1 MCWGKR
7 AAAAAAAG
15 VWAGLIVFSGAAQA
29 GVVVKA
35 TGPSAGQYP
44 VGKKLDDTATV
55 TLRAGDSITVLTAN
69 GTKVIS
75 GPGQFTVG
83 VRGESKR
90 STFAVLTRQA
100 ANTRVRTGA
109 VRSGASTAAPMNPS
123 LWNMDVTKPGKFC
136 LANAGAVTFWRP
148 VTAGERVY
156 VLGSGKSDY
165 LVQVKFADGS
175 AQASVSGE
183 QIPLDAN
190 QSYRLSSEAGGA
202 PRPVEFVLLDRVPDT
217 ADGLAE
223 VLAEKGCDTQL
234 TMLSER
240 LMTSGE

>member
-7 AAAAAAAG
+7 AAVAAFGALAMVA
-15 VWAGLIVFSGAAQA
+15 GAAQA

-35 TGPSAGQYP
+35 SGPSAGQFP
-44 VGKKLDDTATV
+44 VGKKLEDTASV
-55 TLRAGDSITVLTAN
+55 TLKAGDSITVLTAN
-69 GTKVIS
+69 GTKVIT

-100 ANTRVRTGA
+100 SGARVRTGA
-109 VRSGASTAAPMNPS
+109 VRSGASASAPLNPS

-136 LANAGAVTFWRP
+136 LASATQVTFWRP
-148 VTAGERVY
+148 MTTGERVY

-165 LVQVKFADGS
+165 LVQVKFADGA
-175 AQASVSGE
+175 AQASVPGE
-183 QIPLDAN
+183 QLPLKTN
-190 QSYRLSSEAGGA
+190 QSYRISNEGGGA
-202 PRPVEFVLLDRVPDT
+202 PQPVEFVLLDAVPDT
-217 ADGLAE
+217 ADGLAS
-223 VLAEKGCDTQL
+223 VLAEKGCTTQL
-234 TMLSER
+234 TMLSDR

>member
-7 AAAAAAAG
+7 TATA
-15 VWAGLIVFSGAAQA
+15 VLAGLAMVAGAAQA

-35 TGPSAGQYP
+35 SGPSASQYP
-44 VGKKLDDTATV
+44 VGKKLDDAATV
-55 TLRAGDSITVLTAN
+55 NLRTGDSITVLTAN
-69 GTKVIS
+69 GTKIIT

-100 ANTRVRTGA
+100 SNARVRTGA
-109 VRSGASTAAPMNPS
+109 VRSGGSSAAPMNPN
-123 LWNMDVTKPGKFC
+123 LWNMDVTRPGKFC
-136 LANAGAVTFWRP
+136 IADATRVTFWRP
-148 VTAGERVY
+148 ITAGERIY

-165 LVQVKFADGS
+165 LVQVKFADGA
-175 AQASVSGE
+175 AQAALGAE
-183 QIPLDAN
+183 QLPLDSN
-190 QSYRLSSEAGGA
+190 RSYRLSSEAGAA
-202 PRPVEFVLLDRVPDT
+202 PQQVEFVLLDAVPDT
-217 ADGLAE
+217 ADGLAA
-223 VLAEKGCDTQL
+223 VLAEKGCNAQL

>member
-7 AAAAAAAG
+7 TAAAAL
-15 VWAGLIVFSGAAQA
+15 AGLVMFAGAAQA

-35 TGPSAGQYP
+35 SGPSSGQYP

-55 TLRAGDSITVLTAN
+55 SLRAGDSITVLTAN
-69 GTKVIS
+69 GTKVIT

-100 ANTRVRTGA
+100 AGRQVRTGA
-109 VRSGASTAAPMNPS
+109 VRSGSSTGAPMNPS

-136 LANAGAVTFWRP
+136 LANASQVTFWRP

-156 VLGSGKSDY
+156 VLGSGQSDY
-165 LVQVKFADGS
+165 LVQVKFADGA
-175 AQASVSGE
+175 AQASVSG
-183 QIPLDAN
+183 QQLPLDAN
-190 QSYRLSSEAGGA
+190 RSYRLSSEAGGA
-202 PRPVEFVLLDRVPDT
+202 PQPVEFVMLESVPDT
-217 ADGLAE
+217 ADGLAA
-223 VLAEKGCDTQL
+223 VLAEKGCNEQL
-234 TMLSER
+234 TMLSDR
-240 LMTSGE
+240 LMTAGE

>member
-7 AAAAAAAG
+7 TAAAAL
-15 VWAGLIVFSGAAQA
+15 AGLAMFAGAAQA

-35 TGPSAGQYP
+35 SGPSAGQYP
-44 VGKKLDDTATV
+44 VGKKLDDSASV
-55 TLRAGDSITVLTAN
+55 SLKAGDSITVLTAN
-69 GTKVIS
+69 GTKVIT

-100 ANTRVRTGA
+100 SSARVRTGA
-109 VRSGASTAAPMNPS
+109 VRSGASSAAPTNPS
-123 LWNMDVTKPGKFC
+123 LWNVDVTQPGKFC
-136 LANAGAVTFWRP
+136 LANASQVTFWRP

-165 LVQVKFADGS
+165 LVQVKFADGA
-175 AQASVSGE
+175 AQASLTGD
-183 QIPLDAN
+183 QLPLASN
-190 QSYRLSSEAGGA
+190 GTYRLSNEGGGA
-202 PRPVEFVLLDRVPDT
+202 PQPVEFVVLDAVPDT
-217 ADGLAE
+217 ADGLAS
-223 VLAEKGCDTQL
+223 VLAEKGCNAQL
-234 TMLSER
+234 TMLSDR

>member
-7 AAAAAAAG
+7 AAAAMLAG
-15 VWAGLIVFSGAAQA
+15 TVMWAGAAQA

-35 TGPSAGQYP
+35 SGPSASQYP
-44 VGKKLDDTATV
+44 VGKKLDDAASV
-55 TLRAGDSITVLTAN
+55 TLKAGDSITVLTAN
-69 GTKVIS
+69 GTKVIT

-109 VRSGASTAAPMNPS
+109 VRSGTSSAAPMNPS

-136 LANAGAVTFWRP
+136 LANASQVTFWRP
-148 VTAGERVY
+148 VTAGERTY

-165 LVQVKFADGS
+165 LVQVKFDDGA
-175 AQASVSGE
+175 AQASLAADKL
-183 QIPLDAN
+183 PLDAN
-190 QSYRLSSEAGGA
+190 RSYRLSNEAGGA
-202 PRPVEFVLLDRVPDT
+202 PQPVEFVVLDAVPDS
-217 ADGLAE
+217 ADGLAA
-223 VLAEKGCDTQL
+223 VLAEKGCNAQL
-234 TMLSER
+234 TMLSDR
-240 LMTSGE
+240 LMTSDE

>member
-7 AAAAAAAG
+7 TAAAAL
-15 VWAGLIVFSGAAQA
+15 AGLVMFAGAAQA

-35 TGPSAGQYP
+35 SGPSAGQYP
-44 VGKKLDDTATV
+44 VGKKLDDSASV
-55 TLRAGDSITVLTAN
+55 SLKAGDSITVLTAN
-69 GTKVIS
+69 GTKVIT

-100 ANTRVRTGA
+100 SGARVRTGA
-109 VRSGASTAAPMNPS
+109 VRSGASAAAPMNPS
-123 LWNMDVTKPGKFC
+123 LWNMDVTQPGKFC
-136 LANAGAVTFWRP
+136 LANASQITFWRP

-165 LVQVKFADGS
+165 LVQVKFADGA
-175 AQASVSGE
+175 AQASLAGD
-183 QIPLDAN
+183 QLPLATN
-190 QSYRLSSEAGGA
+190 GSYRLSNESGGA
-202 PRPVEFVLLDRVPDT
+202 PQPVEFVLLDTVPDT
-217 ADGLAE
+217 ADGLAS
-223 VLAEKGCDTQL
+223 VLAEKGCNAQL
-234 TMLSER
+234 TMLSDR

>member
-7 AAAAAAAG
+7 TAAAAL
-15 VWAGLIVFSGAAQA
+15 AGLVMFAGAAQA

-35 TGPSAGQYP
+35 SGPSAGQYP
-44 VGKKLDDTATV
+44 VGKKLDDAATV
-55 TLRAGDSITVLTAN
+55 NLRAGDSITVLTAN
-69 GTKVIS
+69 GTKVIT

-109 VRSGASTAAPMNPS
+109 VRSGTSTAAPMNPS

-136 LANAGAVTFWRP
+136 LANASQVTFWRP
-148 VTAGERVY
+148 VTAGERTY
-156 VLGSGKSDY
+156 VLGSGQSDY
-165 LVQVKFADGS
+165 LVQVKFADGA
-175 AQASVSGE
+175 AQASLSG
-183 QIPLDAN
+183 QQLPLDAS
-190 QSYRLSSEAGGA
+190 QTYRLSSEAGGA
-202 PRPVEFVLLDRVPDT
+202 PRPVEFVLLSRVPDT
-217 ADGLAE
+217 ADGLAAM
-223 VLAEKGCDTQL
+223 LAEKGCDAQL
-234 TMLSER
+234 TMLSDR

>member
-1 MCWGKR
+1 MRWGKR
-7 AAAAAAAG
+7 TAAAALAG
-15 VWAGLIVFSGAAQA
+15 AVMCAGAANA

-35 TGPSAGQYP
+35 SGPSASQYP
-44 VGKKLDDTATV
+44 VGKKLDDSAMV
-55 TLRAGDSITVLTAN
+55 SLKAGDSITVLTAN

-100 ANTRVRTGA
+100 SGGRVRTGA
-109 VRSGASTAAPMNPS
+109 VRSGGSTAAPTNPS
-123 LWNMDVTKPGKFC
+123 LWNMDVTRPGKFC
-136 LANAGAVTFWRP
+136 LANRSQVTFWRP
-148 VTAGERVY
+148 ATAGERVY

-165 LVQVKFADGS
+165 LVQVKFADGA
-175 AQASVSGE
+175 AQASLTGD
-183 QIPLDAN
+183 QIPLDSN
-190 QSYRLSSEAGGA
+190 RSYRLSSEAGGA
-202 PRPVEFVLLDRVPDT
+202 PQPVEFVVLDAVPDT
-217 ADGLAE
+217 ADGLAS
-223 VLAEKGCDTQL
+223 VLAEKGCHAQL